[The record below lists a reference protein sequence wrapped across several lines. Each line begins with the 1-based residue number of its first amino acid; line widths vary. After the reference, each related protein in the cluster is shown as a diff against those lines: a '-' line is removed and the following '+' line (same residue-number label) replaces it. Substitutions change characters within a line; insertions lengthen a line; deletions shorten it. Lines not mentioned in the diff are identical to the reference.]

1 MATQSLPN
9 QVAWRSRNSS
19 VLVLKCHSS
28 SLPIHLL
35 SSEKM
40 DVERLEILPGEEGG
54 FTRNPLLSA
63 KVPRDSVLSFILEP
77 EAQR

>member
-1 MATQSLPN
+1 MATLSLHS
-9 QVAWRSRNSS
+9 QVAWRSGNSS
-19 VLVLKCHSS
+19 VLVLKRHSS

-40 DVERLEILPGEEGG
+40 DVERLEMLPREEGG
-54 FTRNPLLSA
+54 FTCNSLLSA
-63 KVPRDSVLSFILEP
+63 KVPRDSVLSFVLEP